1 MNLEE
6 AKKSIGKIVRID
18 VANVPETLHFGAQ
31 NYKLNYVNDSGLCG
45 LALESNDMARCEIL
59 RSDIYLGEEMMK
71 YKIGDEV
78 VLRTETKPYTF
89 LNCNENRVKIFGN
102 LSDKQNYSVLS
113 ISLDGDLSIGTDGNH
128 ICHISPRHVKHA
140 KENNILSTLSVDLE
154 LNELIIDTDM
164 VELRLA
170 ILNGST
176 SRTLQEMKDI
186 EKWILGDE

>member
-18 VANVPETLHFGAQ
+18 VDNVPETLHLGEQ
-31 NYKLNYVNDSGLCG
+31 NYKLKYVNDSGLCG
-45 LALESNDMARCEIL
+45 LALEFDDMAKCKIHH
-59 RSDIYLGEEMMK
+59 SNIYLRETTMK
-71 YKIGDEV
+71 CKIGDEV
-78 VLRTETKPYTF
+78 VLRPETKPYTF

-102 LSDKQNYSVLS
+102 LSDRQNYSVLS
-113 ISLDGDLSIGTDGNH
+113 ISLDGDLSIGTNGNY

-140 KENNILSTLSVDLE
+140 KENNILNTLSVDLN
-154 LNELIIDTDM
+154 LNDILKDFNM

-170 ILNGST
+170 ILRCST